1 MSGAVSCE
9 PLLMVE
15 GDPVM
20 TLLRTVSIGVDGIVL
35 LSVETSSRSLA
46 VEKLDMEERPQWEA
60 GGPTSLGCVGEED
73 QEGRASRGTPTEP

>member
-1 MSGAVSCE
+1 MSGAISCE

-15 GDPVM
+15 GEPVI

-35 LSVETSSRSLA
+35 LSVETSSLSLA

-60 GGPTSLGCVGEED
+60 EGPTSLGCVGEED